1 MGGLRRGNFGVG
13 AGWKCGDLLRGRE
26 GVFFAAECGWN
37 CGSWNYSLLFPM
49 FLFLNC
55 LEGICVFDGSW
66 KRLDKKK
73 GHFVLGFC
81 WRVGFQIC
89 GRQCF
94 TLIVSSSFFFSS
106 SFFKS
111 CLSRFF
117 LLLPSFLFAF
127 FCFSFFFPSC
137 SLCVLRPTPFW
148 LESASLCCNIR
159 K

>member
-13 AGWKCGDLLRGRE
+13 AGWECGDLLRGRE

-49 FLFLNC
+49 FLLLNC
-55 LEGICVFDGSW
+55 LEGIYVFEGSW

-94 TLIVSSSFFFSS
+94 TLIVSSSFFF
-106 SFFKS
+106 FFFQILPLTFLFVVTLF
-111 CLSRFF
+111 CVCFFLFFF
-117 LLLPSFLFAF
+117 LLSFLFF
-127 FCFSFFFPSC
+127 M
-137 SLCVLRPTPFW
+137 CVAPDAL
-148 LESASLCCNIR
+148 LAGIR
-159 K
+159 VLVL